1 MKKFLLCILL
11 IITQLTTVVAQ
22 SADFY
27 FIKMPLDLLPDLPV
41 NSRKDLVDFY
51 KNERTSVMPSAFGG
65 EMTVK
70 EMSSSYLYLQ
80 TSSVTSLQM
89 KLLPLNDSVNII
101 SLIYTSSAPLKHS
114 VIKFFDTDWKVIDS
128 IKPPKADVLDFFDKT
143 SAGSELSVKFKN
155 KVIRNFIEFSF
166 DKDSDDLILT
176 NSVKEDLQGEFLP
189 EFDPF
194 LKKSIRLKW
203 QKGKF

>member
-1 MKKFLLCILL
+1 MKKLLLFLLLILS
-11 IITQLTTVVAQ
+11 QLTTVVAQ
-22 SADFY
+22 SVDFY

-89 KLLPLNDSVNII
+89 KLLPLNDSLNII
-101 SLIYTSSAPLKHS
+101 SLIFTSSAPLKHS